1 MEFQTC
7 TLANGIKI
15 IHAQVSA
22 PVAHCGFLI
31 HTGSR
36 DESDAEIGMAHFAEH
51 IFFKNTHKRNTYQ
64 ILSRLEDVGGDM
76 NAYTTKEETCLQAS
90 FIVEHYERALELMS
104 DLVFNR
110 CFQDKDVEKEK
121 EVVIDEINSYRDT
134 PSENIFDDFD
144 ALMFGSHP
152 FGHPILGRAVHVRKF
167 TADRIEQFVATHYYT
182 DRMVIASAGA
192 VPFARLV
199 KWCEKYFGLIP
210 ARLCDTVRV
219 KPETHAALFQ
229 ETKKHIHQGH
239 CCLGAFGYSF
249 YHPRRICLSL
259 LCNLLGGPGM
269 NTRLNMALREH
280 KGLSYSAEASYTPFT
295 DTGIASVYFSAD
307 KENTDLCLDIV
318 HKELQKLRTTRL
330 GTMQLH
336 RAQRQ
341 MLGQIAISCD
351 SNENLMLSI
360 GKSFLVFD
368 KVDTLAET
376 ALRINRI
383 TAEDLMETANEIWTP
398 DRITTLIYR

>member
-7 TLANGIKI
+7 TLGNGIKI

-22 PVAHCGFLI
+22 PVAHCGFFI

-36 DESDAEIGMAHFAEH
+36 DESAEEIGMAHFAEH
-51 IFFKNTHKRNTYQ
+51 IFFKSTHKRNTFQ
-64 ILSRLEDVGGDM
+64 ILSRLEDVGGDL

-90 FIVEHYERALELMS
+90 FMLEHYERALELIS

-110 CFQDKDVEKEK
+110 FFQDKDVEKEK

-144 ALMFGSHP
+144 ELMFGSHP
-152 FGHPILGRAVHVRKF
+152 IAHPILGRAVHVRKF
-167 TADRIEQFVATHYYT
+167 TAKCIEQFVASHYFT

-199 KWCEKYFGLIP
+199 KWCEKHFGIIP
-210 ARLCDTVRV
+210 PHLCHTMRQV
-219 KPETHAALFQ
+219 PEPHGALLL
-229 ETKKHIHQGH
+229 ETKKRIHQGH

-249 YHPRRICLSL
+249 YDPRRTCLSL

-280 KGLSYSAEASYTPFT
+280 KGLSYSAEASFTPFT
-295 DTGIASVYFSAD
+295 DTGIASIYFSAD

-330 GTMQLH
+330 GTMQLL

-341 MLGQIAISCD
+341 MLGQLAISCD
-351 SNENLMLSI
+351 SHENLMLSI
-360 GKSFLVFD
+360 GKSFLVYD

-383 TAEDLMETANEIWTP
+383 TAGDLLGTANEILTP
-398 DRITTLIYR
+398 DRISTLIYR